1 MVRLSAYM
9 IMGFLTMTI
18 AQLIEAIYLG
28 AVGTAELAAIAF
40 TFPLVMSLNA
50 AVRGI
55 GIGAS
60 SVIARVIGAGDRK
73 RGAVLTTHCLI
84 LVAAFAALCVGIG
97 VPGARAFFTLLGAQ
111 GRVLELADDYIAVWL
126 VGFVFFATSMVG
138 TNLLRSAGNAAMPG
152 IVMTVGSL
160 LQVLFGPFLIFGWA
174 GLPALGIEGAAW
186 SFVAARLLSFVL
198 CMYWLAFEERLL
210 VAHLRGWL
218 ESARQ
223 ILHVGLPATASNL
236 VAPLSTAI
244 VTRLL
249 ADFGHGV
256 IAGFA
261 VASRIEAVIAM
272 VVIAVSTSVGPFVGQ
287 NWGARMFDRV
297 HAALRLCHGFCLVWG
312 VASFAVMVVAG
323 RWFVGMI
330 NDETEVVEAATT
342 YLLII
347 PVSLGFMGVMGVASA
362 CFNALGKPTPPL
374 VLSLLRLVVV
384 LIPLALIG
392 RALAGYAG
400 VFVATAVANIAVGIL
415 ALSWN
420 NHTVR
425 VESDALRTAAA
436 AAA

>member
-1 MVRLSAYM
+1 MIRLSAYM
-9 IMGFLTMTI
+9 IVGFLTMTI

-28 AVGTAELAAIAF
+28 IVGTAELAAIAF

-60 SVIARVIGAGDRK
+60 SVIARVIGAGDRA

-97 VPGARAFFTLLGAQ
+97 VPGARWFFQLLGAQ

-126 VGFVFFATSMVG
+126 VGFTFFATSMVG

-160 LQVLFGPFLIFGWA
+160 VQVLIGPFLIFGWA
-174 GLPALGIEGAAW
+174 GLPPLGIEGAAW
-186 SFVAARLLSFVL
+186 SFVIARSMSFAL
-198 CMYWLAFEERLL
+198 CMYWIIVKERML

-218 ESARQ
+218 DSARQ

-236 VAPLSTAI
+236 VAPLSTGI

-249 ADFGHGV
+249 SDFGHGV

-287 NWGARMFDRV
+287 NWGAQMFDRV
-297 HAALRLCHGFCLVWG
+297 RTALRLCHGFCLGWG
-312 VASFAVMVVAG
+312 VASFLAMAVLA
-323 RWFVGMI
+323 RWLVGMI
-330 NDETEVVEAATT
+330 NDELEVVETATN

-347 PVSLGFMGVMGVASA
+347 PISLGFMGVMGVASA

-392 RALAGYAG
+392 RALAGYSG
-400 VFVATAVANIAVGIL
+400 VFVATAIANIVVGIL
-415 ALSWN
+415 ALVWN

-425 VESDALRTAAA
+425 VESDAIRNRVATAA
-436 AAA
+436 

>member
-1 MVRLSAYM
+1 MVRLSAFM

-18 AQLIEAIYLG
+18 AQLIEAVYLG
-28 AVGTAELAAIAF
+28 IVGTAELAAIAF

-60 SVIARVIGAGDRK
+60 SVIARVIGAGDRA

-84 LVAAFAALCVGIG
+84 LVAAFAALCVAIG
-97 VPGARAFFTLLGAQ
+97 VPGARAFFVLFGAQ

-126 VGFVFFATSMVG
+126 VGFMFFATSMVG
-138 TNLLRSAGNAAMPG
+138 TQPA
-152 IVMTVGSL
+152 
-160 LQVLFGPFLIFGWA
+160 
-174 GLPALGIEGAAW
+174 ALGRQCGDAGHRDDGRFAAAGADRTVSDLRLGRTARARHRRRGVVVRHRTAV
-186 SFVAARLLSFVL
+186 SFAL
-198 CMYWLAFEERLL
+198 CMYWIAVKERML
-210 VAHLRGWL
+210 VPRVEGWL
-218 ESARQ
+218 HSARQ

-236 VAPLSTAI
+236 VAPLSTGI

-256 IAGFA
+256 VAGFA

-287 NWGARMFDRV
+287 NWGAQLFDRV
-297 HAALRLCHGFCLVWG
+297 RSALALCHGFCLGWG
-312 VASFAVMVVAG
+312 VASFLVMAVAA
-323 RWFVGMI
+323 RWLVGMI
-330 NDETEVVEAATT
+330 NGEPEVVETATM
-342 YLLII
+342 YLLIVPI
-347 PVSLGFMGVMGVASA
+347 SLGFMGVMGVASA

-374 VLSLLRLVVV
+374 VLSLLRLVVL

-400 VFVATAVANIAVGIL
+400 VFGATAIANVAVGIL
-415 ALSWN
+415 ALAWN
-420 NHTVR
+420 NRTVR
-425 VESDALRTAAA
+425 TDADAIRNTAAA
-436 AAA
+436 AA